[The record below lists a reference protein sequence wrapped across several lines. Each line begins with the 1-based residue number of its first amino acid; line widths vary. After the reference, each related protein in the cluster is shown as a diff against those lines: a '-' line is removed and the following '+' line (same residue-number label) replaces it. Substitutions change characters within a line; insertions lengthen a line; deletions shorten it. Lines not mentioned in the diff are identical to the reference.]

1 MDFTLCFQ
9 IYGLFIFR
17 CFFEKWTQSLKF
29 GLLENVKFKIKL
41 YVRTAKTIVGVVG
54 ELNKS

>member
-41 YVRTAKTIVGVVG
+41 
-54 ELNKS
+54 